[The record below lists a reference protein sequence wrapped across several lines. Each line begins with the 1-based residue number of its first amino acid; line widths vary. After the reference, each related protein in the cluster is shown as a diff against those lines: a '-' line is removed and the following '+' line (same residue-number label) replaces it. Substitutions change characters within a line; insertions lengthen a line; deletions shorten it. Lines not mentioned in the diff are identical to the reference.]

1 MRGTSR
7 AAAALAAAVALT
19 VTPIAA
25 AAPTEVTPE
34 FEIAP
39 RHSNWLVRG
48 GTFTIKIVNGT
59 CPGGPDGAESA
70 AFHRP
75 VPSGA
80 VDGYLGDVWGEHT
93 ATLKCKDTS
102 QVGTAK
108 FTVLYTE
115 PLHTDKPVYTPGET
129 IRIDAPSAG
138 CRDQAG
144 STGFTVSPVFLR
156 PVPTR
161 QIGEATAAD
170 RPGVH
175 ELTIWC
181 NRSFVK
187 TTFEI
192 TAARAVSTG

>member
-19 VTPIAA
+19 VTPIATA
-25 AAPTEVTPE
+25 AEVVPE

-39 RHSNWLVRG
+39 LHSNWLVRG
-48 GTFTIKIVNGT
+48 GMFTIKITSGT

-80 VDGYLGDVWGEHT
+80 VEGYLGDVWGEYT

-108 FTVLYTE
+108 FTVLYTQ
-115 PLHTDKPVYTPGET
+115 PLHTDKAEYAPGET
-129 IRIDAPSAG
+129 IRID
-138 CRDQAG
+138 
-144 STGFTVSPVFLR
+144 
-156 PVPTR
+156 
-161 QIGEATAAD
+161 TA
-170 RPGVH
+170 R
-175 ELTIWC
+175 
-181 NRSFVK
+181 
-187 TTFEI
+187 
-192 TAARAVSTG
+192 